1 MLYRTTQPIGVQGV
15 VKCEPPS
22 LGQFMRRRDL
32 IALLGGGVA
41 SAWPLGGARAQRPT
55 MPVVGFMHA
64 TSAATSQDLVAG
76 FVQGLGQSGY
86 VVGKNVAVEYRW
98 ANGQYDQLPALAAD
112 LVGRNVAA
120 IAVITP
126 VAARAVKKATT
137 SIPIVFGIGSDPV
150 KEGLVANLNRP
161 GGNITGVTFFAN
173 LLDAKRAELLH
184 QLAPDAHV
192 VAVLLNPGNT
202 NFELEQKEAGEALQA
217 LGLQPLML
225 QARDDAGID
234 AAFASLIEQHAA
246 ALFVSGDAVFGARR
260 QKLADLALSH
270 GIPTSFYN
278 REQALVG
285 GLMSYGASIPDT
297 ARQVGTYVGRILKG
311 EKPGDLPVQQP
322 TKFEFVINLKTA
334 KALGLTVPPSI
345 LLLAD
350 EVIE

>member
-1 MLYRTTQPIGVQGV
+1 
-15 VKCEPPS
+15 
-22 LGQFMRRRDL
+22 MRRRDF
-32 IALLGGGVA
+32 IKGIVALAATPSLA
-41 SAWPLGGARAQRPT
+41 ARAQRAT

-64 TSAATSQDLVAG
+64 VSAASSQDLVAR

-150 KEGLVANLNRP
+150 KDGLVANLNRP
-161 GGNITGVTFFAN
+161 GGNITGATFFAN

-192 VAVLLNPGNT
+192 VAVLLNPGNA

-246 ALFVSGDAVFGARR
+246 ALLVSGDAFFGGRR
-260 QKLADLALSH
+260 QKLAELALRH
-270 GIPTSFYN
+270 NIPTSCPY
-278 REQALVG
+278 REQAVAG
-285 GLMSYGASIPDT
+285 CLMSYGANPSDT
-297 ARQVGTYVGRILKG
+297 VRQLGTYVGRILKG

-322 TKFEFVINLKTA
+322 IKFEFVINLKTA

>member
-1 MLYRTTQPIGVQGV
+1 
-15 VKCEPPS
+15 
-22 LGQFMRRRDL
+22 MRRRDF
-32 IALLGGGVA
+32 IKGIVALAATPSLA
-41 SAWPLGGARAQRPT
+41 ARAQRAP

-64 TSAATSQDLVAG
+64 LSEASSQRLVAG

-98 ANGQYDQLPALAAD
+98 ANGQYDQLPALAAN
-112 LVGRNVAA
+112 LAGRNVAA

-137 SIPIVFGIGSDPV
+137 SIPIVFAIGSDPV
-150 KEGLVANLNRP
+150 KDGLVANLNRP
-161 GGNITGVTFFAN
+161 GGNITGATFFAN

-192 VAVLLNPGNT
+192 VAVLLNPGNA

-246 ALFVSGDAVFGARR
+246 ALFVSGDAVFGDRR

-278 REQALVG
+278 REQTLVG

-297 ARQVGTYVGRILKG
+297 VRQVGTYVGRILKG

>member
-1 MLYRTTQPIGVQGV
+1 
-15 VKCEPPS
+15 
-22 LGQFMRRRDL
+22 
-32 IALLGGGVA
+32 
-41 SAWPLGGARAQRPT
+41 

-64 TSAATSQDLVAG
+64 ISAASSQDLVAG

-150 KEGLVANLNRP
+150 KDGLVANLNRP
-161 GGNITGVTFFAN
+161 GGNITGAAFFAN

-192 VAVLLNPGNT
+192 VAVLLNPGNA
-202 NFELEQKEAGEALQA
+202 NFELEQKEVGEALQA

-246 ALFVSGDAVFGARR
+246 ALFVSGDAFFGGRR

-270 GIPTSFYN
+270 GIPTSFAY

-285 GLMSYGASIPDT
+285 GLMSYGASVPDT